1 MEVIETKRA
10 TQEAEENIIKLS
22 KTYDFEGEKIQELDF
37 SGLENVTADDM
48 IKANKVLASSGTVSV
63 LPENDLHY
71 TLIIAASATGH
82 PIEFFKSLKPRDAIK
97 VKNKVTSL
105 FFGEG

>member
-22 KTYDFEGEKIQELDF
+22 KTYDFEGEKIQKLDF

-97 VKNKVTSL
+97 VKNKVTSF
-105 FFGEG
+105 FFGVG